1 MRSFSHV
8 ETPLRVFSGADCL
21 TKLERELSRLGASRA
36 VIVTGGTLSR
46 GPLVAMIRD
55 AMGARCAG
63 VYAGVKAHTPRS
75 GVEEAAAE
83 LSRLNADAVVAVGG
97 GSAVV
102 TARAA
107 SIYLAEGND
116 LDALCTRRDDS
127 GRMISP
133 RLGADKIPQVVIPTT
148 PNTAMVKAGSAVFDE
163 AAGARKALFDPKT
176 RAQSI
181 FVHPDLL
188 MSAPQGLVVSAALD
202 SFTLGIEGL
211 LSKSGDAMSDA
222 ALMHAIRLLGPALRI
237 MDGADGADLRADL
250 AMAAI
255 LCGRGTDHAGAGAG
269 TVLGHA
275 IGANHEVENGIA
287 KAVLMPH
294 VLRFNA
300 GHATPSPRCSKRAAC
315 PKSWPIWASPAP
327 IWTTSPNAAWTT
339 GSLAATRA
347 LSLRRTIWCRFS
359 TPHFEGIERHDQ
371 SLRPWRQPRKASFS
385 KVAARC
391 CRLWLFGWGD
401 WWQLGARG
409 ARGGVFVAP
418 SRTAGGQSAQNGA
431 ECVLRHPAGGSAEC
445 RCGALLAA
453 LRSDSRSG

>member
-21 TKLERELSRLGASRA
+21 TKLERELSRLDVSRA
-36 VIVTGGTLSR
+36 VMVTGGTLSR
-46 GPLVAMIRD
+46 GPLIAMIRD

-83 LSRLNADAVVAVGG
+83 LLRLDADAVIAVGG

-163 AAGARKALFDPKT
+163 AAVARKALFDPKT

-222 ALMHAIRLLGPALRI
+222 ALMHAIRLLAPALRI
-237 MDGADGADLRADL
+237 MDSADGADLRSDL

-287 KAVLMPH
+287 KAILMPH

-300 GHATPSPRCSKRAAC
+300 GHA
-315 PKSWPIWASPAP
+315 
-327 IWTTSPNAAWTT
+327 
-339 GSLAATRA
+339 
-347 LSLRRTIWCRFS
+347 
-359 TPHFEGIERHDQ
+359 E
-371 SLRPWRQPRKASFS
+371 
-385 KVAARC
+385 
-391 CRLWLFGWGD
+391 
-401 WWQLGARG
+401 
-409 ARGGVFVAP
+409 
-418 SRTAGGQSAQNGA
+418 AGM
-431 ECVLRHPAGGSAEC
+431 R
-445 RCGALLAA
+445 LLATA
-453 LRSDSRSG
+453 LGVGETADPVESSCNAMVEVFRARRLPEKLVDLGITRTDLVNIAKRGMDDWFLGGNPRPIASTDDLVQILDAAL

>member
-237 MDGADGADLRADL
+237 MDSADGADLRADL

-300 GHATPSPRCSKRAAC
+300 GHAT
-315 PKSWPIWASPAP
+315 
-327 IWTTSPNAAWTT
+327 
-339 GSLAATRA
+339 
-347 LSLRRTIWCRFS
+347 
-359 TPHFEGIERHDQ
+359 
-371 SLRPWRQPRKASFS
+371 
-385 KVAARC
+385 
-391 CRLWLFGWGD
+391 
-401 WWQLGARG
+401 
-409 ARGGVFVAP
+409 
-418 SRTAGGQSAQNGA
+418 AGM
-431 ECVLRHPAGGSAEC
+431 R
-445 RCGALLAA
+445 LLATA
-453 LRSDSRSG
+453 LGVGETADPVAGSCNAIAEVFQARRLPEKLADLGITRTHLDNIAERGMDDWFLGGNPRPIASADDLVQILDAAL